1 MAGWARVKWSRA
13 DQAVDAD
20 FLAEAAAVGG
30 PAASSAP
37 QAYFAALREAGEA
50 ELAARFLGQA
60 LPRLEAVAW
69 AARTVRDLAAPGPGD
84 EAEALKA
91 ALLWVQDPSEARR
104 RAAAAAAER
113 CDPAAAA
120 RMAALAA
127 FYAGGSVAPPDCD
140 PLPAPRDAAGRFAA
154 GAVMLACAGQ
164 ADMDT
169 ALAAC
174 LAAGERLAAAGLEAG
189 LEEGDRA

>member
-1 MAGWARVKWSRA
+1 MDGWARVKWSRA

-20 FLAEAAAVGG
+20 FLEEAAAAGG
-30 PAASSAP
+30 PTAASAP
-37 QAYFAALREAGEA
+37 RAYFAALRAAGQN

-69 AARTVRDLAAPGPGD
+69 AARAVRDLAAPGPGVD
-84 EAEALKA
+84 ADALKA
-91 ALLWVQDPSEARR
+91 ALLWVQDPSETRR

-164 ADMDT
+164 DDMDA
-169 ALAAC
+169 ALQNC
-174 LAAGERLAAAGLEAG
+174 LAAGEQLADAGLD
-189 LEEGDRA
+189 EGTGP